1 MKKIIKW
8 NKTVSTVILIG
19 IIIISMMCSNICV
32 RDNYYI
38 KEVFNEEGISSKV
51 NIIPKPMSYQSKE
64 GKFIL
69 TKGSAIYIKGNTDE
83 ETEQIR
89 WIAEFIKQKLSLS
102 TGFPLDIIDSD
113 NPIDGSIY
121 LTTINANPDLG
132 IEGYNILT
140 TPKIIKITAYKPE
153 GISRGVQT
161 LRQMLPE
168 EIDKSTVV
176 SNVEWGVPAST
187 IIDKPEYS
195 YRGLMIDVARHFFS
209 VDEIKRQIDLA
220 AQYKI
225 NKVHLHLSDD
235 QGWRLEIKE
244 YPELT
249 RIGGSTEVGGGPGG
263 YYTQEQFKDI
273 VKFAMQRYVEIVPEF
288 DMPGHT
294 NAALASYGFLNPDG
308 KRKPLYTGTDVGFS
322 SFMTDNE
329 KTYEFIDTVFKEV
342 SQISPSKY
350 IQIGGD
356 EALNTKKE
364 DYDYFVGRVAK
375 IAQKYGK
382 TPIGWDPIDTSNQ
395 INSNVILQNWKDS
408 NEAAVKKEMNIITSI
423 SSKAYLDMKYNEDT
437 PYGLSWAGYIPVDVA
452 YKWDPTD
459 YAPKK
464 LILGVEAPLWTETIS
479 TQEQMDYMIYP
490 SLPGYA
496 EIGWTPKENR
506 NWDEYKMRLKEQG
519 IRMEYQGINYYKD
532 PSIWGGV
539 QVED

>member
-19 IIIISMMCSNICV
+19 IVIIAMMCSNICV

-38 KEVFNEEGISSKV
+38 KEVFNEEGNSSKV

-69 TKGSAIYIKGNTDE
+69 TKDSAIYIKGNTDE

-89 WIAEFIKQKLSLS
+89 WIAEFIRQKLSLS

-187 IIDKPEYS
+187 ITDKPEYS

-235 QGWRLEIKE
+235 QGWRLEIKA

-249 RIGGSTEVGGGPGG
+249 SIGGSTEVGGGPGG

-322 SFMTDNE
+322 SFMTNNE

-350 IQIGGD
+350 LQIGGD

-490 SLPGYA
+490 RLPGYA

-532 PSIWGGV
+532 PSIWG
-539 QVED
+539 EYR